1 MYNIIELYINKL
13 NKEDITNVAISK
25 NIYLNNEELDFTYE
39 FIKKNWKDIIKN
51 PNLFDIDRY
60 KTKYT
65 PENFIKIKKVFQEY
79 FQKYRNYL

>member
-51 PNLFDIDRY
+51 PNLFNIDRY
-60 KTKYT
+60 KNKYT